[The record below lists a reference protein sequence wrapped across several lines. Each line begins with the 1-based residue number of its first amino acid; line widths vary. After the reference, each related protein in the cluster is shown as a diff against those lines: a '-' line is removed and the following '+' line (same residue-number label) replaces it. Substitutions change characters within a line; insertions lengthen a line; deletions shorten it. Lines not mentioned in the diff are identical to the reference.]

1 MLAITA
7 NPREARQRPTCNQ
20 AELNMSGT
28 PPFTV
33 RDLGE
38 VAIRCRDLAAMTA
51 FYGDIIGLEVIE
63 GDYRDTIVFLRVG
76 DGFAGHT
83 SVVAL
88 FTAED
93 DDADPEDDLEGGDTS
108 TLHHLALTVKA
119 EDLVPALSWYKAH
132 GIEPW
137 TAEHR
142 WVGWDSVYVK
152 DPEGNTV
159 ELVASVRQSSGS
171 GETTAKDT

>member
-1 MLAITA
+1 
-7 NPREARQRPTCNQ
+7 
-20 AELNMSGT
+20 MSG

-51 FYGDIIGLEVIE
+51 FYRDVVGLEVIE
-63 GDYRDTIVFLRVG
+63 GDYSDSTVFLRVG
-76 DGFAGHT
+76 EGFAGHT

-88 FTAED
+88 FTAEGEEE
-93 DDADPEDDLEGGDTS
+93 PETGGDS
-108 TLHHLALTVKA
+108 SLHHLALTVKA
-119 EDLVPALSWYKAH
+119 EDLAPALAWYRAH
-132 GIEPW
+132 GLEPR

-142 WVGWDSVYVK
+142 WVGWDSVYVT

-159 ELVASVRQSSGS
+159 ELVASVRQRSAS
-171 GETTAKDT
+171 EDRPAHEA

>member
-1 MLAITA
+1 
-7 NPREARQRPTCNQ
+7 
-20 AELNMSGT
+20 MSA

-51 FYGDIIGLEVIE
+51 FYRDIVGLELIE
-63 GDYRDTIVFLRVG
+63 GDYRDSIVFLRVG
-76 DGFAGHT
+76 EGFSGHT

-88 FTAED
+88 FSAD
-93 DDADPEDDLEGGDTS
+93 DDEGEADLVGGPGS
-108 TLHHLALTVKA
+108 SLHHLALTVRA
-119 EDLVPALSWYKAH
+119 EDLAPAIVWYRAH
-132 GIEPW
+132 GLEPR

-142 WVGWDSVYVK
+142 WIGWSSVYVK

-159 ELVASVRQSSGS
+159 ELVAAVRQHS
-171 GETTAKDT
+171 

>member
-1 MLAITA
+1 
-7 NPREARQRPTCNQ
+7 
-20 AELNMSGT
+20 MSG

-51 FYGDIIGLEVIE
+51 FYRDIVGLELIE
-63 GDYRDTIVFLRVG
+63 GDYSDHIVFLRIG
-76 DGFAGHT
+76 EGFGGHT

-93 DDADPEDDLEGGDTS
+93 GLDDDVVPEAEGGAGS
-108 TLHHLALTVKA
+108 TLHHLALTVRA
-119 EDLVPALSWYKAH
+119 EDLAPAVAWYRAH
-132 GIEPW
+132 GLEPE

-142 WVGWDSVYVK
+142 WVGWNSVYVK

-159 ELVASVRQSSGS
+159 ELVASVPQTSG
-171 GETTAKDT
+171 

>member
-1 MLAITA
+1 
-7 NPREARQRPTCNQ
+7 
-20 AELNMSGT
+20 MSGT

-38 VAIRCRDLAAMTA
+38 VAIRCRDLAAMMA
-51 FYGDIIGLEVIE
+51 FYSDIIGLEVIE
-63 GDYRDTIVFLRVG
+63 GDYRETIVFLRVG
-76 DGFAGHT
+76 EGFAGHT

-93 DDADPEDDLEGGDTS
+93 DEEDSEVGPEGGDTS
-108 TLHHLALTVKA
+108 SLHHLALTVKA
-119 EDLVPALSWYKAH
+119 EDLAPALSWYKAH

-159 ELVASVRQSSGS
+159 ELVASVRQSSGA
-171 GETTAKDT
+171 GGPPAKNT

>member
-1 MLAITA
+1 MT
-7 NPREARQRPTCNQ
+7 
-20 AELNMSGT
+20 S

-51 FYGDIIGLEVIE
+51 FYRDVVGLEVIE
-63 GDYRDTIVFLRVG
+63 GDYSDTTVFLRVG
-76 DGFAGHT
+76 EGFAGHT

-88 FTAED
+88 FTAEGEEGFE
-93 DDADPEDDLEGGDTS
+93 AGGDS
-108 TLHHLALTVKA
+108 SLHHLALTVKA
-119 EDLVPALSWYKAH
+119 EDLVPALAWYRAH
-132 GIEPW
+132 GLEPR

-142 WVGWDSVYVK
+142 WVGWDSVYVT

-159 ELVASVRQSSGS
+159 ELVASVRQRSGS
-171 GETTAKDT
+171 GDLPTQGT

>member
-1 MLAITA
+1 M
-7 NPREARQRPTCNQ
+7 P
-20 AELNMSGT
+20 G

-51 FYGDIIGLEVIE
+51 FYSDVVGLEVIE
-63 GDYRDTIVFLRVG
+63 GDYSDSIVFLRVG
-76 DGFAGHT
+76 EGFAGHT

-88 FTAED
+88 FTAEGEEE
-93 DDADPEDDLEGGDTS
+93 PEAGGGS
-108 TLHHLALTVKA
+108 SLHHLALTVNA
-119 EDLVPALSWYKAH
+119 ADLAPALAWYRAH
-132 GIEPW
+132 GLEPR

-142 WVGWDSVYVK
+142 WVGWDSVYVT

-171 GETTAKDT
+171 GDAPAEGA

>member
-1 MLAITA
+1 
-7 NPREARQRPTCNQ
+7 
-20 AELNMSGT
+20 MSGH

-51 FYGDIIGLEVIE
+51 FYCDVVGLEVIE
-63 GDYRDTIVFLRVG
+63 GDYRDNIVFLRVG

-93 DDADPEDDLEGGDTS
+93 DEDEPDPGVS
-108 TLHHLALTVKA
+108 SSLHHLALTVKA
-119 EDLVPALSWYKAH
+119 EDLAPAKAWYESH
-132 GIEPW
+132 GLEPW
-137 TAEHR
+137 TQEHR
-142 WVGWDSVYVK
+142 WVGWDSVYVR

-159 ELVASVRQSSGS
+159 ELVASVRQRSG
-171 GETTAKDT
+171 

>member
-1 MLAITA
+1 
-7 NPREARQRPTCNQ
+7 
-20 AELNMSGT
+20 MSGP

-51 FYGDIIGLEVIE
+51 FYRDVVGLEVIE
-63 GDYRDTIVFLRVG
+63 GDYRDSIVFLRVG
-76 DGFAGHT
+76 EGFAGHT

-93 DDADPEDDLEGGDTS
+93 DQEPEAGGDS
-108 TLHHLALTVKA
+108 SLHHLALTVKA
-119 EDLVPALSWYKAH
+119 EDLAPALSWFKAQ
-132 GIEPW
+132 GLEPT

-171 GETTAKDT
+171 GEPPATPG

>member
-1 MLAITA
+1 
-7 NPREARQRPTCNQ
+7 
-20 AELNMSGT
+20 
-28 PPFTV
+28 V

-51 FYGDIIGLEVIE
+51 FYRDIIGLEVIE
-63 GDYRDTIVFLRVG
+63 GDYRDSIVFLRVG

-88 FTAED
+88 FTAVDEEE
-93 DDADPEDDLEGGDTS
+93 PEAGGDS
-108 TLHHLALTVKA
+108 SLHHLALTVKA
-119 EDLVPALSWYKAH
+119 EDLEPAFAWYQAH
-132 GIEPW
+132 GLEPT

-171 GETTAKDT
+171 GEPPVNNP

>member
-1 MLAITA
+1 MEMNISD
-7 NPREARQRPTCNQ
+7 P
-20 AELNMSGT
+20 

-51 FYGDIIGLEVIE
+51 FYRDMIGLEVIE
-63 GDYRDTIVFLRVG
+63 GDYRDSIVFLRVG

-88 FTAED
+88 FTAVDEEE
-93 DDADPEDDLEGGDTS
+93 PEAGGDS
-108 TLHHLALTVKA
+108 SLHHLALTVKA
-119 EDLVPALSWYKAH
+119 EDLAPALVWYRAH
-132 GIEPW
+132 GLEPT

-171 GETTAKDT
+171 GEPPVKTT

>member
-1 MLAITA
+1 
-7 NPREARQRPTCNQ
+7 
-20 AELNMSGT
+20 MSG

-51 FYGDIIGLEVIE
+51 FYCDIVGLEVIE
-63 GDYRDTIVFLRVG
+63 GDYRDSIVFLRVG

-88 FTAED
+88 FTADED
-93 DDADPEDDLEGGDTS
+93 EEEPEGGETS
-108 TLHHLALTVKA
+108 SLHHLALTVKA
-119 EDLVPALSWYKAH
+119 EDLAPALAWYKAH
-132 GIEPW
+132 GLEPT

-152 DPEGNTV
+152 DQEGNTV

-171 GETTAKDT
+171 GEPRADNA

>member
-1 MLAITA
+1 M
-7 NPREARQRPTCNQ
+7 P
-20 AELNMSGT
+20 G

-51 FYGDIIGLEVIE
+51 FYRDVVGLEVIE
-63 GDYRDTIVFLRVG
+63 GDYSDTIVFLRVG
-76 DGFAGHT
+76 EGFAGHI

-88 FTAED
+88 FTAGD
-93 DDADPEDDLEGGDTS
+93 DEEPEAGTDS
-108 TLHHLALTVKA
+108 SLHHLALTVKA
-119 EDLVPALSWYKAH
+119 EDRAPALAWYQAH
-132 GIEPW
+132 GLEPR

-142 WVGWDSVYVK
+142 WIGWDSVYVA

-159 ELVASVRQSSGS
+159 ELVASVRQSSGPEDIPAES
-171 GETTAKDT
+171 A

>member
-1 MLAITA
+1 MADH
-7 NPREARQRPTCNQ
+7 
-20 AELNMSGT
+20 

-51 FYGDIIGLEVIE
+51 FYCDVVGLEVIE
-63 GDYRDTIVFLRVG
+63 GDYRDNIVFLRVS

-93 DDADPEDDLEGGDTS
+93 DEEPVAGNGS
-108 TLHHLALTVKA
+108 SLHHIALTVAA
-119 EDLVPALSWYKAH
+119 EDLTPALAWYKAH
-132 GIEPW
+132 GIETW

-171 GETTAKDT
+171 GEPTTTPA

>member
-1 MLAITA
+1 MA
-7 NPREARQRPTCNQ
+7 
-20 AELNMSGT
+20 G

-51 FYGDIIGLEVIE
+51 FYADVVGLEVIE
-63 GDYRDTIVFLRVG
+63 GDYSDSIVFLRVG
-76 DGFAGHT
+76 EGFAGHT

-88 FTAED
+88 FTAEGED
-93 DDADPEDDLEGGDTS
+93 EPEAGDGS
-108 TLHHLALTVKA
+108 SLHHLALTVKA
-119 EDLVPALSWYKAH
+119 EDLAPALAWYRAH
-132 GIEPW
+132 GLEPR

-159 ELVASVRQSSGS
+159 ELVASVRQRSASEDIPA
-171 GETTAKDT
+171 GET